1 MGRRGPKPEP
11 AAIKVKKGSSR
22 RPVGSDP
29 APEAAASPSRVEAPS
44 WLKGDG
50 LDVWKRLAPRLIG
63 MNLLSGTDAET
74 FARYCKNFARWFKM
88 QRVLDAEG
96 ETYESESPH
105 GKYKRAHPAY
115 LIADR
120 LERQLTTAEANFGL
134 NPAERQRIFAA
145 RAAALAGGAPDL
157 FSGAGAKSV
166 QTTPAPTSAAP
177 AKPKSAVG
185 FLQ

>member
-1 MGRRGPKPEP
+1 MGRRGPRPEP
-11 AAIKVKKGSSR
+11 AAVKEKKGSSR
-22 RPVGSDP
+22 RPIGNDP
-29 APEAAASPSRVEAPS
+29 VVEADAASARVAAPA

-50 LDVWKRLAPRLIG
+50 LNVWKRLAPRLIG

-88 QRVLDAEG
+88 QKVLDTEG

-115 LIADR
+115 VIADR
-120 LERQLTTAEANFGL
+120 LERQLTAAEANFGL

-157 FSGAGAKSV
+157 FSGSSAK
-166 QTTPAPTSAAP
+166 AAP
-177 AKPKSAVG
+177 PAAVPANAAAKPKSAVG